1 MWLSFSQPCSLLW
14 NCVRISEG
22 TSKQCK
28 GYLYLPI
35 TSNWSA
41 GIPPKPRESLSGA
54 GNWAKPRKARPH
66 DHTQHH
72 PLSTVS
78 KFQLPDPRTYHA
90 RGGCILPS
98 TSARGQH
105 NRHDHAHTSRTRC
118 PPPITRR
125 PPGPTPCPRTTLR
138 PRALRWSGCARTC
151 AAAPPVAVHFP
162 LPATS
167 TSMPTHFARG
177 ALIPHLPTEHVP
189 NPLSPTAP

>member
-1 MWLSFSQPCSLLW
+1 M
-14 NCVRISEG
+14 
-22 TSKQCK
+22 TK
-28 GYLYLPI
+28 GYWYLLI

-41 GIPPKPRESLSGA
+41 GIPPKLRESLSGA

-78 KFQLPDPRTYHA
+78 KFQLPDARTYHA

-98 TSARGQH
+98 ISARGQH
-105 NRHDHAHTSRTRC
+105 DRHGHAHTSRTRC

-151 AAAPPVAVHFP
+151 AAAPPMAVQS
-162 LPATS
+162 PASSHKHRHAHALCTQRAHPAF
-167 TSMPTHFARG
+167 THRTRPQPTFIHRAQGTMHR
-177 ALIPHLPTEHVP
+177 P
-189 NPLSPTAP
+189 NPSTTADPRGSSLA